1 MRSMLMT
8 TAVLSAA
15 LASAGTYLLTKA
27 ESPAPGAPTTRGEV
41 ETRGAAE
48 ATAVSPG
55 GMARRSDPAVV
66 GDASG
71 SAFADDG
78 RDALRHQAQRAALS
92 QAFTREPVDAVW
104 SSATE
109 RHLSQ
114 TMASNIM
121 VDTEIVPDQLDVECR
136 SSLCLVKARF
146 GKYNDAADWGLMLVT
161 AAGSTFG
168 KAMPTVTPGPD
179 GKAYLEM
186 YAQRP

>member
-1 MRSMLMT
+1 MHYRLIT
-8 TAVLSAA
+8 TAVLAAA
-15 LASAGTYLLTKA
+15 LASAATYFVTRA
-27 ESPAPGAPTTRGEV
+27 DSPAAAGPQTRDETETPGVAGAPALPPRSRMPIDE
-41 ETRGAAE
+41 AAVMGNV
-48 ATAVSPG
+48 A
-55 GMARRSDPAVV
+55 
-66 GDASG
+66 G

-78 RDALRHQAQRAALS
+78 LDAQRQDAQRAALS
-92 QAFTREPVDAVW
+92 QAFAREPVDAAW

-136 SSLCLVKARF
+136 KSLCLVKARF

-161 AAGSTFG
+161 AAGSAFG